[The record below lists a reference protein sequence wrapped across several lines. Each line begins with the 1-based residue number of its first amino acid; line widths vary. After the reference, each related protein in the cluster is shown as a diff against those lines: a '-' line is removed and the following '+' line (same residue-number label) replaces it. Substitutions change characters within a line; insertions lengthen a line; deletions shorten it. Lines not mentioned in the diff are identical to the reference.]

1 MFLASLAQESE
12 AQPVASSWVPNDW
25 PVYLEAR
32 TGLDH
37 GAINAGRGGGEV
49 EHDEGDIM
57 RTVGGLLACTVVL
70 VSAAGAAGAVALRP
84 AGQYAPT

>member
-1 MFLASLAQESE
+1 
-12 AQPVASSWVPNDW
+12 
-25 PVYLEAR
+25 
-32 TGLDH
+32 
-37 GAINAGRGGGEV
+37 V

-70 VSAAGAAGAVALRP
+70 VSAAGTAGAVALRP